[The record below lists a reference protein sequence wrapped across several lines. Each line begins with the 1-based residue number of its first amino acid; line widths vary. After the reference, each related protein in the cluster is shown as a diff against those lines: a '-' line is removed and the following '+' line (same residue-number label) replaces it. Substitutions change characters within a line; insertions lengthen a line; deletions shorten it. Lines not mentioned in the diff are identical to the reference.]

1 MFLPA
6 LRAEN
11 PEGLLLR
18 MPVIQRAAVAT
29 AAAVA
34 LIAVGTGAA
43 AEEGERH
50 TVSPGETLGAIAA
63 RNHTSVRALAE
74 ANGVADVDRIIVGQV
89 LVIPSGGGTGATG
102 GSGAATV
109 VHVVAPLETLSGI
122 ALRYGT
128 SVSALASANGIS
140 NPNIVRIGARLQ
152 VPAGSGASGG
162 AGGAARSHTVTS
174 GETLAG
180 IARRY
185 GVSIG
190 AIVTASRVSN
200 PNLIR
205 IGQVLTVPA
214 ASGGSGG
221 SAAGPSGYGAYGAT
235 GGTTGRTGVSGTHTV
250 ASGETLTRIAARYG
264 VPVAELA
271 TANGILRPWSLYAGA
286 RLQLTAP
293 NRIPGDLARC
303 PVPGSQ
309 FANDWGFPRSGGRGH
324 SGTDMFAPRGTPVLA
339 PVAGVVSF
347 GNGTIGGHQ
356 FRLAGDDGTTYIGSH
371 LEDFGASGRVSAGTV
386 IGYVGNSG
394 NAAGGATH
402 LHFEVRPDDG
412 SSMNPFPLV
421 TAAC

>member
-1 MFLPA
+1 M
-6 LRAEN
+6 
-11 PEGLLLR
+11 
-18 MPVIQRAAVAT
+18 AA

-50 TVSPGETLGAIAA
+50 TVSPGETLGSIAA
-63 RNHTSVRALAE
+63 RNHTSVRALAQ

-89 LVIPSGGGTGATG
+89 LVIASAAGAG

-109 VHVVAPLETLSGI
+109 VHVVAPGETLSAI
-122 ALRYGT
+122 ARRYGS
-128 SVSALASANGIS
+128 SVAALASANAIS
-140 NPNIVRIGARLQ
+140 DPDLVRIGARLQ
-152 VPAGSGASGG
+152 VPAGSGSPGSSSG
-162 AGGAARSHTVTS
+162 GGAARNHTVAS

-185 GVSIG
+185 GVSVG
-190 AIVTASRVSN
+190 AIVTANRVSN

-205 IGQVLTVPA
+205 IGQVLSVPA
-214 ASGGSGG
+214 STGASGGTPASSAG
-221 SAAGPSGYGAYGAT
+221 SGAYGGT
-235 GGTTGRTGVSGTHTV
+235 GGTTGRTGASGTHTV
-250 ASGETLTRIAARYG
+250 ATGETLTRIASRYG

-293 NRIPGDLARC
+293 NRIPGDIARC
-303 PVPGSQ
+303 PVPGST
-309 FANDWGFPRSGGRGH
+309 FANDWGFPRSGGRAH
-324 SGTDMFAPRGTPVLA
+324 SGTDMFAPRGTPILA

-347 GNGTIGGHQ
+347 GTGTIGGRQ
-356 FRLAGDDGTTYIGSH
+356 FRMAGDDGTTYIGSH
-371 LEDFGASGRVSAGTV
+371 MESFGASGRVSAGTV

-412 SSMNPFPLV
+412 ASMNPYPLV
-421 TAAC
+421 SAAC

>member
-1 MFLPA
+1 MPA
-6 LRAEN
+6 
-11 PEGLLLR
+11 
-18 MPVIQRAAVAT
+18 VHRAAVAA

-50 TVSPGETLGAIAA
+50 TVSPGETLGSIAA

-89 LVIPSGGGTGATG
+89 LVIPSGAGSG

-109 VHVVAPLETLSGI
+109 VHVVAPGETLSAI
-122 ALRYGT
+122 ARHYGS
-128 SVSALASANGIS
+128 SVAALASANGIS
-140 NPNIVRIGARLQ
+140 DPDLVRIGARLQ
-152 VPAGSGASGG
+152 VPAGSGSSSSSSG
-162 AGGAARSHTVTS
+162 GGAARNHTVAS

-185 GVSIG
+185 GVSVG
-190 AIVTASRVSN
+190 AIVTANRVSN

-205 IGQVLTVPA
+205 IGQVLSVPA
-214 ASGGSGG
+214 STGASGGAPAS
-221 SAAGPSGYGAYGAT
+221 PSGSGAYGAT
-235 GGTTGRTGVSGTHTV
+235 GGTTGRTGASGTHTV
-250 ASGETLTRIAARYG
+250 AAGETLTRIGVRYG

-271 TANGILRPWSLYAGA
+271 AANGILRPWSLYAGA

-293 NRIPGDLARC
+293 NRIPGDIARC
-303 PVPGSQ
+303 PVPGSN
-309 FANDWGFPRSGGRGH
+309 FANDWGFPRSGGRAH
-324 SGTDMFAPRGTPVLA
+324 SGTDMFAPRGTPILA

-347 GNGTIGGHQ
+347 GTGTIGGRQ
-356 FRLAGDDGTTYIGSH
+356 FRMAGDDGTTYIGSH
-371 LEDFGASGRVSAGTV
+371 MDAFGASGRVSAGTV
-386 IGYVGNSG
+386 IGYVGNTG

-412 SSMNPFPLV
+412 ASMNPYPLV
-421 TAAC
+421 AAAC